1 MTTRAEFCQEVR
13 KLDGTPL
20 QHRGRDPRIGVDCV
34 GLVYAGLAKLGIKL
48 DEPPF
53 SYGLTPSED
62 QMTQGLQ
69 HHADRIAMDLREPGD
84 ILQLLVGIQ
93 GRHSAVLLR
102 PGDREDLAIQARPQ
116 LKRVQQR
123 LVEHTQIVAVWRL
136 RCLHG

>member
-1 MTTRAEFCQEVR
+1 MTTRADFVQAVR
-13 KLDGTPL
+13 QLDGSPL
-20 QHRGRDPRIGVDCV
+20 LHRGRDPKVGVDCV
-34 GLVYAGLAKLGIKL
+34 GLVYAGLARLGISL

-53 SYGLTPSED
+53 TYGQTPSED

-69 HHADRIAMDLREPGD
+69 CHADRVPMDMREPGD
-84 ILQLLVGIQ
+84 ILQLLFGIQ

-102 PGDREDLAIQARPQ
+102 LGDREDLAIQARPQ
-116 LKRVQQR
+116 LRRVQQR